1 MMQSQ
6 SARQG
11 SQAADSS
18 RKSILNGW
26 KNSLG
31 VRIALFFCLAVL
43 FYASTSD
50 KLLPKTYN
58 LEPGMVSEHTILAPK
73 QIPNEAATRKA
84 QDEAAERVQPVYA
97 VVPMQNGELLSILF
111 DKVEQINGDPTFTNS
126 ERYELFPKVFPAEY
140 EAFFEQKINAWE
152 ASNTY
157 NESVLTA
164 MRNAIQDQAY
174 RIPQESY
181 YKFTRLSAETLEQME
196 TVALQIVNKLM
207 SEPIENAEQ
216 ARARVAEMV
225 NASSLNTALSRE
237 IAQEIIRFVIT
248 PNKFSD
254 AEATIQ
260 AKEAARNNVEPIYI
274 QKNEVLVRQGEMI
287 TPELYQILQ
296 QYDLLGTE
304 INYAAQFGLILLI
317 LLMAAVL
324 YWYIRQSDLN
334 IRHNNVQLL
343 MLLLIFVI
351 NVIVMKIVALA
362 QSQDYPYLGY
372 LAPAALGSM
381 LIAILLEGRLAIV
394 CSVIFSILSS
404 IIFNSATNDQLFD
417 YHFGFVSLV
426 VCFAAVFAIQKASQR
441 SAILKTGLLISL
453 LGGFAVLSITLL
465 QDQYDLES
473 IALSLVFVLASGL
486 LTAVLAI
493 GLLPFF
499 EVSFGILSP
508 LKLIELSNPN
518 HPLLRKLLVETP
530 GTYHHSVMVG
540 NLAEAAAEAIGAN
553 GLLCRVGSFYH
564 DIGKTKRPSYF
575 IENQGNMGNPHDD
588 LDPSISKEIIIAH
601 ARDGEQM
608 LREYKM
614 PKQLRDIA
622 EQHHGTTLLK
632 YFYHKA
638 IKLAEENN
646 QPIDFT
652 EEDYRYPGPKAQ
664 TKEAAI
670 VGIADSVEAAV
681 RSLHNPSLEQISAL
695 VDKIIKDRLED
706 NQFNECDLTL
716 RELDIIGSTLKESLL
731 GIFHSRIEYPED
743 TPKKTE
749 ENGESSTNT
758 A

>member
-1 MMQSQ
+1 
-6 SARQG
+6 
-11 SQAADSS
+11 
-18 RKSILNGW
+18 
-26 KNSLG
+26 
-31 VRIALFFCLAVL
+31 
-43 FYASTSD
+43 
-50 KLLPKTYN
+50 
-58 LEPGMVSEHTILAPK
+58 
-73 QIPNEAATRKA
+73 
-84 QDEAAERVQPVYA
+84 
-97 VVPMQNGELLSILF
+97 MQNGELLSILF

-372 LAPAALGSM
+372 RRRLRWAA
-381 LIAILLEGRLAIV
+381 
-394 CSVIFSILSS
+394 C
-404 IIFNSATNDQLFD
+404 
-417 YHFGFVSLV
+417 
-426 VCFAAVFAIQKASQR
+426 
-441 SAILKTGLLISL
+441 
-453 LGGFAVLSITLL
+453 
-465 QDQYDLES
+465 
-473 IALSLVFVLASGL
+473 
-486 LTAVLAI
+486 
-493 GLLPFF
+493 
-499 EVSFGILSP
+499 
-508 LKLIELSNPN
+508 
-518 HPLLRKLLVETP
+518 
-530 GTYHHSVMVG
+530 
-540 NLAEAAAEAIGAN
+540 
-553 GLLCRVGSFYH
+553 
-564 DIGKTKRPSYF
+564 
-575 IENQGNMGNPHDD
+575 
-588 LDPSISKEIIIAH
+588 
-601 ARDGEQM
+601 
-608 LREYKM
+608 
-614 PKQLRDIA
+614 
-622 EQHHGTTLLK
+622 
-632 YFYHKA
+632 
-638 IKLAEENN
+638 
-646 QPIDFT
+646 
-652 EEDYRYPGPKAQ
+652 
-664 TKEAAI
+664 
-670 VGIADSVEAAV
+670 
-681 RSLHNPSLEQISAL
+681 
-695 VDKIIKDRLED
+695 
-706 NQFNECDLTL
+706 
-716 RELDIIGSTLKESLL
+716 
-731 GIFHSRIEYPED
+731 
-743 TPKKTE
+743 
-749 ENGESSTNT
+749 
-758 A
+758 

>member
-1 MMQSQ
+1 MQSQ

-26 KNSLG
+26 KDSLG

-43 FYASTSD
+43 FYVSTSD

-111 DKVEQINGDPTFTNS
+111 DKLEQINGDPTFTNS

-196 TVALQIVNKLM
+196 TVALPIVNKLM

-417 YHFGFVSLV
+417 YHYGFVSLV

-453 LGGFAVLSITLL
+453 LGGLAVLSITLL

-749 ENGESSTNT
+749 DGESSTNT